1 MRIAVFWKPVFIL
14 LLFVGAAWSATL
26 WPSQVIVEITKPL
39 IDGIIVRGEYLEVL
53 VLDGVEVHSFNDDE
67 FLFIGLRSASLGW
80 VALGISPVE
89 LHSGANF
96 LFGAVVD
103 GETLVSDQFGSGR
116 YEHNMDTS
124 LGGTSD
130 IVEYAGAETS
140 GTVIELRIP
149 LDSRDVYDTFLEAGK
164 IYSIIVAYHES
175 EDDFQMKHTARFHHF
190 ITIH

>member
-1 MRIAVFWKPVFIL
+1 
-14 LLFVGAAWSATL
+14 VGAAWSATL
-26 WPSQVIVEITKPL
+26 WPSQVIVEVTKPL
-39 IDGIIVRGEYLEVL
+39 IDGIIVRGEYLDVL

-67 FLFIGLRSASLGW
+67 YVFIGLKSAGFGW
-80 VALGISPVE
+80 IAIGISPVE

-103 GETLVSDQFGSGR
+103 GETRVSDEYGTGQ

-130 IVEYAGAETS
+130 IIEYAGTEVS

-164 IYSIIVAYHES
+164 IYSIIVAYHEY
-175 EDDFQMKHTARFHHF
+175 EDDFQIKHTARLHQS

>member
-1 MRIAVFWKPVFIL
+1 MRITDFWKPLFIL

-26 WPSQVIVEITKPL
+26 WPSQVIIEVTKPL
-39 IDGIIVRGEYLEVL
+39 IDGKIVRGEYFDVL

-67 FLFIGLRSASLGW
+67 FLFIGLRSAGFGW

-89 LHSGANF
+89 LHIGANF

-116 YEHNMDTS
+116 YEHVQDIS
-124 LGGTSD
+124 LGGTNN
-130 IVEYAGAETS
+130 IVEYAGEETS
-140 GTVIELRIP
+140 GTVIELKIP
-149 LDSRDVYDTFLEAGK
+149 LDSRDVYDVFLEAGN
-164 IYSIIVAYHES
+164 IYSIIVAYQEI
-175 EDDFQMKHTARFHHF
+175 EEDFQIKHTVRFHQS

>member
-1 MRIAVFWKPVFIL
+1 
-14 LLFVGAAWSATL
+14 VGAAWSATL
-26 WPSQVIVEITKPL
+26 WPSQVIVEVTKPL

-53 VLDGVEVHSFNDDE
+53 VLDGVEIHSFNDDE
-67 FLFIGLRSASLGW
+67 FVFIGLRSAGFGW
-80 VALGISPVE
+80 VALGFSPVE
-89 LHSGANF
+89 LHSGSNF

-116 YEHNMDTS
+116 YVHVQDTS

-140 GTVIELRIP
+140 GTVIELKIP
-149 LDSRDVYDTFLEAGK
+149 LDSGDVYDTFLEAGK
-164 IYSIIVAYHES
+164 IYSIIVAYQEY
-175 EDDFQMKHTARFHHF
+175 EDDFQIKHTARFHQS